1 MVRPMITRM
10 AALLGCLVFLFA
22 CNNADPEKTQRQ
34 LTAAQTEISSL
45 RLEINNLQH
54 RLADLEAEHENL
66 VAKHNELKLW
76 SKELISALGPSVWTP
91 GTYERPIPLQF
102 YKNATMTELVEALN
116 RHFKSIQLPLFKF
129 TGMEKRTAVVLVEEG
144 QRLAETMGTTGAQAY
159 LGAVTYTLC
168 SLETVDCVKFEFTPG
183 THAVPG
189 QYCR

>member
-1 MVRPMITRM
+1 MARPMITRM
-10 AALLGCLVFLFA
+10 AALFGCLAFLIA
-22 CNNADPEKTQRQ
+22 CNNTDLEKTQQQ
-34 LTAAQTEISSL
+34 LTVAQTEIGTL
-45 RLEINNLQH
+45 RLQINDLQH

-66 VAKHNELKLW
+66 AAKHNELSLW
-76 SKELISALGPSVWTP
+76 SRELVSAIGPSLWTP

-102 YKNATMTELVEALN
+102 YKNATMTQLVEALN

-168 SLETVDCVKFEFTPG
+168 SLETVDCVKFVFTSG

-189 QYCR
+189 RYCR